1 MYRRQLK
8 ISREAVIF
16 LSLAVF
22 IFIVLRFL
30 ALVEHNIRPTVLA
43 YARAKADVLAN
54 EAVNNAIREKTA
66 GALDYRDFI
75 IVNKDNRGRIVLAQ
89 VNNMKVNSFMSETT
103 LCVKDAL
110 LALGREKIRIPLGQV
125 FGSLIFANTG
135 PKITV
140 TLTPVG
146 YVGTRIIDEFEEAGI
161 NQVRHKIYLEI
172 SSDIQVVI
180 PFISDVTTVSV
191 TVPLVDAIYPGE
203 VPDTVINLEFP
214 SGPKIPAENFDS

>member
-1 MYRRQLK
+1 
-8 ISREAVIF
+8 
-16 LSLAVF
+16 
-22 IFIVLRFL
+22 
-30 ALVEHNIRPTVLA
+30 
-43 YARAKADVLAN
+43 
-54 EAVNNAIREKTA
+54 
-66 GALDYRDFI
+66 
-75 IVNKDNRGRIVLAQ
+75 
-89 VNNMKVNSFMSETT
+89 
-103 LCVKDAL
+103 
-110 LALGREKIRIPLGQV
+110 
-125 FGSLIFANTG
+125 LIFANTG
-135 PKITV
+135 PKIPV